1 MAETTRQRAAR
12 FRGVRERGDVARLR
26 AQVDAIPAQVEAACL
41 EVAEA
46 MLPPPMLNAV
56 EVCRTGM
63 QCCHACPQMDCGDNM
78 RAFDVRRA
86 WLNSRAKAALEVKP

>member
-1 MAETTRQRAAR
+1 
-12 FRGVRERGDVARLR
+12 
-26 AQVDAIPAQVEAACL
+26 
-41 EVAEA
+41 